1 MIAWFKGEP
10 LSELPR
16 SVHWCLLLILSVV
29 LVALLEWARLPAA
42 LMLGPMIAGILMESG
57 GGNLRVPAMPMLFAQ
72 AVIGCLVARMITS
85 QILKTFTLYW
95 PLFIGIM
102 LAMIVSSLA
111 LGWLLTRLRLFP
123 GTTAVWGLLPGAASV
138 MMLMADDF
146 GADGRLVAFM
156 QYLRVVFVALAAA
169 FIARFWVHASVH
181 AAPVV
186 WFPPIYGP
194 AFLETLIFITISVV
208 LGVKSR
214 IPGGA
219 ILVPLFL
226 GAVLK
231 VTGVLTIELP
241 QWFLAASYALIG
253 WSIGLRFTREILLH
267 ATRTL
272 PQTIISIILLMAF
285 CASLAWVLVK
295 TVGVDPL
302 TAYLATSPGGVDSA
316 AIIAASTKVDMSF
329 VMSMQV
335 ARLLIILSIGPAISR
350 WRSPEG
356 GSAFTAAQSYAFA

>member
-16 SVHWCLLLILSVV
+16 SVQWCLLLVLSAV

-169 FIARFWVHASVH
+169 FIARFWVHASAH

-186 WFPPIYGP
+186 WFPPIHGP

-226 GAVLK
+226 EAVLK

-272 PQTIISIILLMAF
+272 PQTIVSVILLMAF

-350 WRSPEG
+350 WIARRVTGQRPSK
-356 GSAFTAAQSYAFA
+356 